1 MKTQALQET
10 LDTKRTFVRH
20 VSHEIRTPLNVVM
33 SGLDLL
39 SAMACANVEME
50 DLIADIKSACTTAI
64 DILNDLLSYEKL
76 DSNLLALERSDCDF
90 GDMVN
95 KVFSFFQIQARYSHT
110 SLTFINLVSEDRLPV
125 VNGDVAKLTQVVRNL
140 LSNALKF
147 TPDGGSVVMTLSVD
161 ATTQRVRLEVQDS
174 GPGIARE
181 DRQKLFNE
189 VVQFNAKELQ
199 GGQGSGLGLF
209 LSQRII
215 AMHDGVIGVDLEWEG
230 VGSKFYLELP
240 LITVLPDSIKG
251 HRSSFFI
258 VVYD

>member
-1 MKTQALQET
+1 MNHKL
-10 LDTKRTFVRH
+10 R
-20 VSHEIRTPLNVVM
+20 SPLSVVE
-33 SGLDLL
+33 SGLKLL
-39 SAMACANVEME
+39 GLVPFVNHDTN
-50 DLIADIKSACTTAI
+50 DLIADMQSACSATFE
-64 DILNDLLSYEKL
+64 ILDDSLAYEDLQSSAFQLKL
-76 DSNLLALERSDCDF
+76 THSNLADLVKCTSFEMTTYASNLGVHLRADNVQTEKIAL
-90 GDMVN
+90 VN
-95 KVFSFFQIQARYSHT
+95 ADSCYICFVIRHLIK
-110 SLTFINLVSEDRLPV
+110 
-125 VNGDVAKLTQVVRNL
+125 
-140 LSNALKF
+140 NALKF
-147 TPDGGSVVMTLSVD
+147 TPDGCSVVMALSLDTV
-161 ATTQRVRLEVQDS
+161 TQRVRLEVQDS